1 MELSGD
7 DEGLSRNQRSDPKDE
22 AVLKQLVNEAGLSLD
37 DAVLYLR
44 LLRQGHLPSSESKKA
59 AAILDRGMAI
69 VSGDGNTII
78 PVHPR
83 LGIAN
88 YYRTWREA
96 MVRQMNERRMRVDKL
111 ILQLIPVYEA
121 ANERSSDSRDPRKPD

>member
-1 MELSGD
+1 MS
-7 DEGLSRNQRSDPKDE
+7 SRRKDLKDE
-22 AVLKQLVNEAGLSLD
+22 AEVLRQLGSEAGLSEED
-37 DAVLYLR
+37 GTLYLR
-44 LLRQGHLPSSESKKA
+44 LLRQGYLPISESKEA
-59 AAILDRGMAI
+59 ALLIERGMAI
-69 VSGDGNTII
+69 VSGDGKRVI

-96 MVRQMNERRMRVDKL
+96 MVREINERRMRVDRL

-121 ANERSSDSRDPRKPD
+121 ATEKKTDGGGR